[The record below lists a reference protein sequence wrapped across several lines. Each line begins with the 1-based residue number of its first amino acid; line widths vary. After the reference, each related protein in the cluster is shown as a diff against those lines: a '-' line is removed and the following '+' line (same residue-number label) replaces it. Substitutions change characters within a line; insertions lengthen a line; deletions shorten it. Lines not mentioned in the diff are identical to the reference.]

1 MPTEIKSED
10 AGRRFARF
18 GVVGGGVFFTIQGL
32 ANPFFALYATELGA
46 STFAVGL
53 MVTLK
58 ALLPI
63 VIAMPC
69 GQLIDSIGPM
79 KMLKYG
85 SWFLLASLI
94 CTIFATGIALLALSQ
109 VLIGASVIIMA
120 SSFQVLVAQG
130 DRDRRNDAIKRY
142 SMWMS
147 GGGMLGPIFGGL
159 IASAFAVPH
168 DGYRAAFVASLI
180 VCVLFMLVLFWLSR
194 RYPHP
199 DASHIRVRDAFSP
212 SGIIT
217 SYRRGI
223 GLAGSRPVQFGLTA
237 TFLVMYIQSL
247 YMSFLPLYLAQN
259 GFATFLISLTV
270 SVHSLAGMLAR
281 FALNRLMKRHSLEL
295 ILLAAGT
302 IAATGVALTPLAV
315 IHPVAMLALV
325 SLVGAAVGVNLPVSI
340 MIMVDAV
347 GEGER
352 GKLMGLRLLANRFSQ
367 VLSPAMFGVL
377 GQLFGLTAAFY
388 SGGAILVATV
398 LGFSAV
404 TVRRGPLNPA
414 PPPSEPAE

>member
-1 MPTEIKSED
+1 MPTEVASGIPD
-10 AGRRFARF
+10 QRFARF

-63 VIAMPC
+63 VIAMPT

-79 KMLKYG
+79 RMLKYG
-85 SWFLLASLI
+85 SWFLLASLV
-94 CTIFATGIALLALSQ
+94 CTVFATGIPLLALSQ
-109 VLIGASVIIMA
+109 VLIGASVVIMA

-130 DRDRRNDAIKRY
+130 DRERRNEAIKKY

-147 GGGMLGPIFGGL
+147 GGGMLGPIVGGA
-159 IASAFAVPH
+159 IASAFAIPH
-168 DGYRAAFVASLI
+168 DGYRAAFVAAL
-180 VCVLFMLVLFWLSR
+180 VACVGFMLALFWLST

-199 DASHIRVRDAFSP
+199 DASQIRVRDVFSP
-212 SGIIT
+212 SGIVS

-223 GLAGSRPVQFGLTA
+223 GLAGARPVQFGLTG
-237 TFLVMYIQSL
+237 TFLVMYIQAL

-259 GFATFLISLTV
+259 GFATFLISLTI
-270 SVHSLAGMLAR
+270 SLKGLAGMVSR
-281 FALNRLMKRHSLEL
+281 FGLGWLMKRYSLEA

-302 IAATGVALTPLAV
+302 IAAVGVVLTPLAV
-315 IHPVAMLALV
+315 TSPVTMLLLAAML
-325 SLVGAAVGVNLPVSI
+325 GAAVGVNLPVSI

-347 GEGER
+347 GEAER

-367 VLSPAMFGVL
+367 VLSPAMFGIL

-388 SGGAILVATV
+388 SGGAVLVATV
-398 LGFSAV
+398 VGFSAY
-404 TVRRGPLNPA
+404 TVRHGPLKA
-414 PPPSEPAE
+414 PDKSGEAAE